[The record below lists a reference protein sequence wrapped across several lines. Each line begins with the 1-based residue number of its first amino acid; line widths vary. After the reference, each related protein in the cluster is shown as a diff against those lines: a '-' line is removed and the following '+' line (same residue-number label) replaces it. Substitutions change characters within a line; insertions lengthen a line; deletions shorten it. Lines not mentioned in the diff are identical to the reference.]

1 MTVLK
6 EGGGGVLLKM
16 GEGHNVSG
24 DTAGGRGPLPSVQVR
39 KIAIEHFNL

>member
-16 GEGHNVSG
+16 SG